1 MYTLENENIV
11 LRALE
16 PEDLDILFDIE
27 NDKSLWQISNT
38 LAPYSRDLLKKYIEG
53 SHKDIYEARQLRL
66 AISPVRSTDLIGL
79 IDLFEFEPQHNR
91 AGVGILVRENFQGKG
106 IASQALELVL
116 DYAFNQLD
124 LHQVFAHIPANNN
137 QSRRLFEKMG
147 FKRSGTQKDWIRSN
161 NEFLDVDL
169 YQFINSE
176 RK

>member
-1 MYTLENENIV
+1 MHTLENENIV

-66 AISPVRSTDLIGL
+66 AISPVYGTDLIGL

-116 DYAFNQLD
+116 EYAFNQLD

-147 FKRSGTQKDWIRSN
+147 FKRSGTQRDWIRSN
-161 NEFLDVDL
+161 NQFLDVDL
-169 YQFINSE
+169 YQIINSE

>member
-1 MYTLENENIV
+1 MHTLENENIV

-66 AISPVRSTDLIGL
+66 AISPVHGTDLIGL

-116 DYAFNQLD
+116 EYAFNQLD

-147 FKRSGTQKDWIRSN
+147 FKRSGTQRDWIRSN
-161 NEFLDVDL
+161 NQFLDVDL
-169 YQFINSE
+169 YQIINSE